1 MNPVDLLH
9 LVALIAAA
17 SNSNRAEWLD
27 YLGYVAALLSTGAFL
42 PQAVKTIRTRET
54 RGISLGMYVIFT
66 AGVTLWLIYAIG
78 IGSVPMTLANTVTV
92 LLAVIILI
100 LKLRHG

>member
-1 MNPVDLLH
+1 M
-9 LVALIAAA
+9 AAA